1 MHKFYHSPMVQ
12 KDIIITLYPMIECNL
27 GSRFRQYCEILPTEI
42 IPRLDT
48 FDDDELSML

>member
-48 FDDDELSML
+48 FDNNELSML